1 LIKSKDALQ
10 LAEANEKLN
19 QELNALKK
27 EDGNLKA
34 GNSGRPQK
42 LIKLEQDQPEK
53 SSDSSA
59 ADKFQSAM
67 TSA

>member
-34 GNSGRPQK
+34 QVTEDRRN
-42 LIKLEQDQPEK
+42 
-53 SSDSSA
+53 
-59 ADKFQSAM
+59 
-67 TSA
+67 